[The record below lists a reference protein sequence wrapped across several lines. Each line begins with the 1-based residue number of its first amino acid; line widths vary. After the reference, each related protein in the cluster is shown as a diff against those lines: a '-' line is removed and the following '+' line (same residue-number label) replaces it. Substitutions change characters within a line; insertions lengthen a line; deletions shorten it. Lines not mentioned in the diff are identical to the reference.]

1 MPGEKCPA
9 KNPPGKNARRKK
21 PGKIPRRGIFPPIFG
36 IFVTRIAGIF
46 RRLLSL
52 VDKNPGHA
60 NMDNCAK
67 SQN

>member
-1 MPGEKCPA
+1 MPGKIPRQNSPGKIPPA
-9 KNPPGKNARRKK
+9 KM

-46 RRLLSL
+46 RRFLSL
-52 VDKNPGHA
+52 VDKNPGRA